1 MAKELSMYED
11 IANLIVGMDAA
22 KILAFKSSES
32 NQKRFYFLVEKQRE
46 EGLSE
51 AEKSELERFL
61 TMNRMI
67 GLAKAKAYLVLNPK

>member
-1 MAKELSMYED
+1 MYED
-11 IANLIVGMDAA
+11 IANLIVGIDPA

-32 NQKRFYFLVEKQRE
+32 NQKRFYFLVEKQRK

-51 AEKSELERFL
+51 SEKSELERFL

-67 GLAKAKAYLVLNPK
+67 GLTKTKAFLVLNPK